1 MTMSDI
7 PPEQIAQELER
18 LLHEVFLSLLGEEP
32 ANAAPSSLSPTE
44 KLTCRVQIHGGF
56 EGHVVIRASFAMAAT
71 IAQRMFGD
79 DLAGPPTG
87 QDAQEALREVS
98 NIVAGNLKPLFGE
111 HLSLGLPEDLDND
124 NGSGR
129 RLGQAAAEHPFGRLE
144 VRVYAAV

>member
-1 MTMSDI
+1 
-7 PPEQIAQELER
+7 
-18 LLHEVFLSLLGEEP
+18 
-32 ANAAPSSLSPTE
+32 
-44 KLTCRVQIHGGF
+44 VQIHGGF